1 MGRKKIDRFSDVS
14 FPDYLPPVELAEY
27 QVFMSF
33 CNDDDAV
40 SFREWWDSEGSVA
53 FLEYLDGGG

>member
-1 MGRKKIDRFSDVS
+1 MGRKKIDRFTDVT
-14 FPDYLPPVELAEY
+14 FPDMFPSEEVAEH
-27 QVFMSF
+27 QVYMLFR
-33 CNDDDAV
+33 NDDDAV